1 MRTLP
6 VGNSLDTG
14 RGGAATSLAYSPDS
28 QMIATGHANGCVALI
43 PADRGAVGPTYL
55 LGLRDDDWAAIYG
68 EHRYR
73 LHGDPAGRFWWT
85 AGLCR
90 FEPGEL
96 DGYGI
101 ERL

>member
-1 MRTLP
+1 MVTAISQEATTSHMYLISLP
-6 VGNSLDTG
+6 
-14 RGGAATSLAYSPDS
+14 GG
-28 QMIATGHANGCVALI
+28 G
-43 PADRGAVGPTYL
+43 
-55 LGLRDDDWAAIYG
+55 WAAFWE
-68 EHRYR
+68 EHCYR

-96 DGYGI
+96 DGYGV